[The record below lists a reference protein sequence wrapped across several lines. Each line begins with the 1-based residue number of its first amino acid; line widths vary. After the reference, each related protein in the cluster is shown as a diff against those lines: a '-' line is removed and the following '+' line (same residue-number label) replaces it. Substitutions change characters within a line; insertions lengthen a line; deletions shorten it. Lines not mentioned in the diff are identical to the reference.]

1 MNLRRVSGAVSVMH
15 LPPTLHKIVDA
26 HVGGGHRVA
35 RHAVDGREVRRLLL
49 DGDDDEVVE
58 DIDALLDQAAVER
71 SLMVVSELHG
81 AARKL
86 ARARALGGLD
96 VERDA
101 GASHLDDPID
111 LGLGEALADAAAT
124 GQVKVETCGSLF
136 GGRKVFILLKGE
148 TLDIGGTGDIVE
160 QYALL
165 SNAHDGTM
173 ATTMFPTS
181 TRVVC
186 NNTLTAAFAAAGAGV
201 YRWRHT
207 SGLTLRIEDIKA
219 ALATYGKGAS
229 ADAEAMN
236 TLARKALSRDEIQ
249 SLWTDVLV
257 ALDGPIAKNPKDESQ
272 SRRRQ
277 KAVDAL
283 ADMTR
288 VFDTEAQQFG
298 ASAWVAANAATNY
311 IQYHRGTLTG
321 EARANSDL
329 FGAYAEA
336 KRLVMRQALALV

>member
-1 MNLRRVSGAVSVMH
+1 MHGIRSNDSIVLARSGAWHGLGTV
-15 LPPTLHKIVDA
+15 LPE
-26 HVGGGHRVA
+26 
-35 RHAVDGREVRRLLL
+35 AVTPAE
-49 DGDDDEVVE
+49 
-58 DIDALLDQAAVER
+58 ALR
-71 SLMVVSELHG
+71 I
-81 AARKL
+81 
-86 ARARALGGLD
+86 GGLD
-96 VERDA
+96 WTIEESTSMLACFVNGDGTAERNIIESHKTLRRSDDKSILA
-101 GASHLDDPID
+101 TVGADYCVLQNTRLAEIAAS
-111 LGLGEALADAAAT
+111 LGAEGK
-124 GQVKVETCGSLF
+124 VKVETCGSLF

-148 TLDIGGTGDIVE
+148 TLDIGNSGDIVE

-165 SNAHDGTM
+165 ANANDGTM
-173 ATTMFPTS
+173 STTMFPTS

-207 SGLTLRIEDIKA
+207 SGLALRIEDIKA
-219 ALATYGKGAS
+219 ALATYGKAAAS
-229 ADAEAMN
+229 DADAMN
-236 TLARKALSRDEIQ
+236 TLARKAMTRDEIQ

-257 ALDGPIAKNPKDESQ
+257 ALDGPIAKNPKDEAQ

-283 ADMTR
+283 ANMTR

-329 FGAYAEA
+329 FGSYAEA

>member
-1 MNLRRVSGAVSVMH
+1 M
-15 LPPTLHKIVDA
+15 A
-26 HVGGGHRVA
+26 HA
-35 RHAVDGREVRRLLL
+35 
-49 DGDDDEVVE
+49 
-58 DIDALLDQAAVER
+58 IR
-71 SLMVVSELHG
+71 SNDSLV
-81 AARKL
+81 L
-86 ARARALGGLD
+86 ARTAAWHGLGKILPEAVTPAEALRIGGLD
-96 VERDA
+96 WMVEESTSLTACFVNSDGTAERNIIESHKTLRRSDDHSILA
-101 GASHLDDPID
+101 TVGSEYCVLQNTRLAEIAASLGAE
-111 LGLGEALADAAAT
+111 GA
-124 GQVKVETCGSLF
+124 VKVETCGSLF

-148 TLDIGGTGDIVE
+148 TLDIGRKGDIVE

-165 SNAHDGTM
+165 ANSNDGTM

-219 ALATYGKGAS
+219 ALATYGIAAKAE
-229 ADAEAMN
+229 AEAMEA
-236 TLARKALSRDEIQ
+236 LAAKSLTRDEIQ

-272 SRRRQ
+272 ARRRQ
-277 KAVDAL
+277 RAVDAL

>member
-1 MNLRRVSGAVSVMH
+1 MHGIRSNDSLVLARSGAWHGLGTV
-15 LPPTLHKIVDA
+15 LPE
-26 HVGGGHRVA
+26 
-35 RHAVDGREVRRLLL
+35 AVTPAE
-49 DGDDDEVVE
+49 
-58 DIDALLDQAAVER
+58 ALR
-71 SLMVVSELHG
+71 I
-81 AARKL
+81 
-86 ARARALGGLD
+86 GGLD
-96 VERDA
+96 WTIEESTSMLACFVNGDGTAERNIIESHKTLRRSDDRSILA
-101 GASHLDDPID
+101 TVGADYCVLQNTRLAEIAAS
-111 LGLGEALADAAAT
+111 LGAEGK
-124 GQVKVETCGSLF
+124 VKVETCGSLF

-148 TLDIGGTGDIVE
+148 TLDIGNSGDIVE

-165 SNAHDGTM
+165 ANANDGTM
-173 ATTMFPTS
+173 STTMFPTS

-207 SGLTLRIEDIKA
+207 SGLALRIEDIKA
-219 ALATYGKGAS
+219 ALATYGKTAAS
-229 ADAEAMN
+229 DADAMN

-257 ALDGPIAKNPKDESQ
+257 ALDGPIAKNPKDEAQ

-336 KRLVMRQALALV
+336 KRIVMRQALALV

>member
-1 MNLRRVSGAVSVMH
+1 MHGIRSNDSLVLARSGAWHGLGTV
-15 LPPTLHKIVDA
+15 LPE
-26 HVGGGHRVA
+26 
-35 RHAVDGREVRRLLL
+35 AVTPAE
-49 DGDDDEVVE
+49 
-58 DIDALLDQAAVER
+58 ALR
-71 SLMVVSELHG
+71 I
-81 AARKL
+81 
-86 ARARALGGLD
+86 GGLD
-96 VERDA
+96 WTIEESTSMLACFVNGDGTAERNIIESHKTLRRSDDKSILA
-101 GASHLDDPID
+101 TVGADYCVLQNTRLAEIAAS
-111 LGLGEALADAAAT
+111 LGAEGK
-124 GQVKVETCGSLF
+124 VKVETCGSLF

-148 TLDIGGTGDIVE
+148 TLDIGNSGDIVE

-165 SNAHDGTM
+165 ANANDGTM
-173 ATTMFPTS
+173 STTMFPTS

-207 SGLTLRIEDIKA
+207 SGLALRIEDIKA
-219 ALATYGKGAS
+219 ALATYGKAAAS
-229 ADAEAMN
+229 DADAMN
-236 TLARKALSRDEIQ
+236 TLARKAMTRDEIQ

-257 ALDGPIAKNPKDESQ
+257 ALDGPIAKNPKDEAQ

-329 FGAYAEA
+329 FGSYAEA